1 MAIFTLLAAFRR
13 ARMKFS
19 RSIPGIVKSENSA
32 TCLTSFF
39 FSTFPY
45 MMACSKST
53 LSCFWWDVQDIVILL
68 ICPYLFT
75 GLFFFI
81 GNVLCPEIFW
91 RLFDTFK
98 LQSTLE
104 KRTVRQMD
112 AYPWLNLLSYYSFS
126 LCTNYLFTAFFVC
139 IFISTKMLI
148 SARNVFRRNSLFFEG
163 RTELYYLELK
173 TFFNKEVD

>member
-1 MAIFTLLAAFRR
+1 MLD
-13 ARMKFS
+13 
-19 RSIPGIVKSENSA
+19 IV
-32 TCLTSFF
+32 FF

-53 LSCFWWDVQDIVILL
+53 LSCFWWDVQDIVLLL

-75 GLFFFI
+75 GLFSFI
-81 GNVLCPEIFW
+81 CNVLCPGIFW
-91 RLFDTFK
+91 TLFDKFK

-112 AYPWLNLLSYYSFS
+112 AYRWLNLLSYYSFS

-163 RTELYYLELK
+163 RTALTYLELK
-173 TFFNKEVD
+173 TFVPRSWLNVSLIDYWKKRKKDRASDKHRKLHF